1 MKKFATH
8 SWATREALASREPFD
23 TYGAFHAVEGYH
35 LPFGNRLPPCWR
47 DQYTEDGAEIVYTV
61 LSYRTPIAWV
71 LRCGA
76 VVIPDVKYSRTTSG
90 HQGLLYALSE
100 SVEGALAIV
109 AQEERQEARGRT
121 TRHRSAPAVAISR
134 GPAVAIPDE
143 QLARSVVREG
153 AGASNES
160 PDIVARIDDVLSR
173 RVPVNSGEA
182 AIYSAEYLERKHG
195 TRDRPEAA

>member
-8 SWATREALASREPFD
+8 SWATREALARREPFG

-35 LPFGNRLPPCWR
+35 LQFGNRLPPHWLE
-47 DQYTEDGAEIVYTV
+47 QYIEDGADITYTV

-90 HQGLLYALSE
+90 HQELLHALSE
-100 SVEGALAIV
+100 TAEGPLAIA
-109 AQEERQEARGRT
+109 AQEERQKARERA
-121 TRHRSAPAVAISR
+121 TRLRQAPAASAPCDQAVAIAAEE
-134 GPAVAIPDE
+134 PAWC
-143 QLARSVVREG
+143 VVREG
-153 AGASNES
+153 AGALEGP

-195 TRDRPEAA
+195 TRDWQEVA

>member
-8 SWATREALASREPFD
+8 SWAVREALARREPFD

-35 LPFGNRLPPCWR
+35 LPFRDRLPHRWR
-47 DQYTEDGAEIVYTV
+47 EQYIEDGDEIIYTV

-76 VVIPDVKYSRTTSG
+76 VVIPDVKYSQTTSG
-90 HQGLLYALSE
+90 HQSMLYALSE
-100 SVEGALAIV
+100 PAEGALAIAV
-109 AQEERQEARGRT
+109 QEERQEARERA
-121 TRHRSAPAVAISR
+121 TRRRQASAVGTPRDPAVAIS
-134 GPAVAIPDE
+134 AEELTWSA
-143 QLARSVVREG
+143 VRER
-153 AGASNES
+153 AGALEGT
-160 PDIVARIDDVLSR
+160 PDTVARIDDVLSR

-195 TRDRPEAA
+195 NRDRREAA